1 MRFMNSGLRAAMA
14 LLPVLFAAGCGPK
27 DTTDAQASAAPVRQ
41 MEAFIKAPP
50 KNGICVGFRSEA
62 GKPVEDFPAGVLD
75 SEYGKF
81 NWMKRASTCPDPVAH
96 KPDPTQYGYMT
107 CSVTAR
113 DASNV
118 PTNVTCVLL
127 GMRDSTVEYE
137 VGKDT
142 SGIFAIHGAR
152 IVSPSGS

>member
-1 MRFMNSGLRAAMA
+1 MMKWMA
-14 LLPVLFAAGCGPK
+14 GSVLVASCLVLAGCGPK

-75 SEYGKF
+75 AEYGK
-81 NWMKRASTCPDPVAH
+81 NKWMKRASTCPDPVAH

-107 CSVTAR
+107 CGVTTR
-113 DASNV
+113 DASNL
-118 PTNVTCVLL
+118 PQKVTCVLQ
-127 GMRDSTVEYE
+127 GTRDSTVEYD
-137 VGKDT
+137 VGKDA
-142 SGIFAIHGAR
+142 SGQFTIQAAHVA
-152 IVSPSGS
+152 SPSGP